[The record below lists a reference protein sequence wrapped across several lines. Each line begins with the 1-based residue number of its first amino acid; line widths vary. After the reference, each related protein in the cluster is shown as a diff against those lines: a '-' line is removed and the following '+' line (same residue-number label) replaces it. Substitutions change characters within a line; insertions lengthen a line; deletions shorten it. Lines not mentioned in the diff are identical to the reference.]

1 MKESIEAGKIIEMES
16 KPTLSD
22 GSAGGIE
29 PGAIT
34 FDICKVKITLEIF
47 LFNFSQELVDEWVT
61 VTEEEIEDA
70 IYIAYKFDSAKIQ
83 IVILLEMRNKRS
95 KEQQELL

>member
-1 MKESIEAGKIIEMES
+1 MKKSIEAGKIIEMES

-34 FDICKVKITLEIF
+34 FDICKVEITLEIF
-47 LFNFSQELVDEWVT
+47 
-61 VTEEEIEDA
+61 
-70 IYIAYKFDSAKIQ
+70 K
-83 IVILLEMRNKRS
+83 
-95 KEQQELL
+95 